1 MKGLKLVLTAASVA
15 YFAFGGVLFI
25 GKKETS
31 DKIED
36 YLDDNL
42 KEGKLKDSLQ
52 KAVDYCKDINDKV
65 INKLNQEAGE

>member
-15 YFAFGGVLFI
+15 YFAFGGVLFV

-31 DKIED
+31 EKIED
-36 YLDDNL
+36 YLDNNL

-52 KAVDYCKDINDKV
+52 KAVDYCKDVNDKV
-65 INKLNQEAGE
+65 INKLNQEIGE